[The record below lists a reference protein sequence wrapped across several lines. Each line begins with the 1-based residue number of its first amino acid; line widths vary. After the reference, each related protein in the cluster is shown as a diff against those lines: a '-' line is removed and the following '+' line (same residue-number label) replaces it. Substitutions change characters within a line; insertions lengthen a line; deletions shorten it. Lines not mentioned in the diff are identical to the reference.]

1 MSHPTSSLRRK
12 SAIVIAFTLAGVLG
26 LSACASDQQSGASS
40 TSGGSGGGVVLD
52 KTLVSAAQAKAKA
65 IMGDQKLSGS
75 ISIMGD
81 NSGSE
86 ASLLQALYQPFT
98 DATGVAVNYT
108 GSGDNLNVV
117 QSRVAAGN
125 PPDLVTTAPG
135 VMQQYNST
143 NPLLNLS
150 SFMSDEL
157 NSNYTP
163 SVLST
168 ASINGNVYGVYQGFN
183 NIELWYN
190 PQTYSGPTGDTASW
204 QDVQAWTQAQGAAG
218 KTAWCNAQGGGTS
231 NGYPGE
237 LFIESLFAKKYGAQA
252 TEDWGSG
259 KIPWT
264 SPQVKDAFQMFGAIA
279 TNDAYVNGG
288 VKGSLSQDT
297 GTGSNGLVAS
307 PPTCQAVVWG
317 SWTGGLIASSA
328 TGVTPG
334 TNLNFMKIPASS
346 PQYANTE
353 PYSAEVTYAF
363 KDSPETRAFLQY
375 LASDEAQTLLASAN
389 HWPVSDK
396 NVPPSTYSDPILQNI
411 AKTYFG
417 PDIELAAGPALL
429 SKTAVITGAAK
440 GVVQYLQDPSSLD
453 SVLQGIQDLE
463 DGK

>member
-1 MSHPTSSLRRK
+1 MSHSSKTVRHL
-12 SAIVIAFTLAGVLG
+12 SALTALVLAGALG
-26 LSACASDQQSGASS
+26 LAGCASDEQAAGSGS
-40 TSGGSGGGVVLD
+40 SGGVTFD
-52 KTLVSAAQAKAKA
+52 KKLVDAAVAKAKS
-65 IMGDQKLSGS
+65 IVGDKKLSGS
-75 ISIMGD
+75 LSVMGD

-86 ASLLQALYQPFT
+86 GALLQAFYKPFT
-98 DATGVAVNYT
+98 DATGVKVNYT

-135 VMQQYNST
+135 VMRQYST
-143 NPLLNLS
+143 THKLLNLS

-157 NSNYTP
+157 NGSYTK
-163 SVLST
+163 SVLDT
-168 ASINGNVYGVYQGFN
+168 ASIDGKVYGVYQGFN

-190 PQTYSGPTGDTASW
+190 PESYTGPKGDSATW
-204 QDVQAWTQAQGAAG
+204 QQVQDWTEKEGAAG

-237 LFIESLFAKKYGAQA
+237 LFIEALFAKKYGAQA
-252 TEDWGSG
+252 TEDWGTG
-259 KIPWT
+259 KLSWT
-264 SPQVKDAFQMFGAIA
+264 SPQVKDAFQTFGAIA
-279 TNDAYVNGG
+279 THDQYVNGG

-297 GTGSNGLVAS
+297 GTGSNGLVAE

-317 SWTGGLIASSA
+317 SWTGGLIAGSA
-328 TGVTPG
+328 KGVEPG
-334 TNLNFMKIPASS
+334 KNLDFMKIPASE

-353 PYSAEVTYAF
+353 TYSAEVTYAF

-375 LASDEAQTLLASAN
+375 LASDQAQALLASAN
-389 HWPVSDK
+389 HWPVSNK
-396 NVPPSTYSDPILQNI
+396 NVSPDTYTDPILQSI
-411 AKTYFG
+411 SKTYFG
-417 PDIELAAGPALL
+417 ADTQLAAGPALL

-453 SVLQGIQDLE
+453 SVLQQIQDLE